1 MRSLFNALLGMVLC
15 GQLASASA
23 YAAASSLDES
33 SKPSVVVFAAANA
46 LPSCLERGRL
56 CMTAGESTLKVPT
69 TLLAGNFSGSGK
81 EAGIQTSDVP
91 AFRRILQ
98 LDDAY
103 RVDFDAEAWT
113 LQVSALFRKHALA
126 GNAMF
131 ILTDVA
137 DPEQTAASHIM
148 TALYQAAIPAGESV
162 SMSLSLSPSDGFRA
176 GHTYKLRVVQIV
188 NGKEVELADGHV
200 HLM

>member
-1 MRSLFNALLGMVLC
+1 MRSLINALLGMVVC
-15 GQLASASA
+15 TELASASA
-23 YAAASSLDES
+23 HAAASSLDES
-33 SKPSVVVFAAANA
+33 SKPNVVVSTAATA
-46 LPSCLERGRL
+46 LPTCAERGGL
-56 CMTAGESTLKVPT
+56 CLTAGESTLKVPT
-69 TLLAGNFSGSGK
+69 TFLAGNLANGSD
-81 EAGIQTSDVP
+81 AGIQTSEVP

-113 LQVSALFRKHALA
+113 LEMNASPRKRALA

-131 ILTDVA
+131 IWTDVA
-137 DPEQTAASHIM
+137 DPEQTAASHVV

-162 SMSLSLSPSDGFRA
+162 SASLSLSPNDGFHA

-200 HLM
+200 RLM